1 MTKLIYLTKTKFDGR
16 ASLRLNLCVD
26 IFSYHLL
33 EFFLFTRIIK
43 HCCSVIDVG
52 SEVYVVERSLIYDA
66 ACLLLWI
73 LESFFILHF
82 LTPNFFAF

>member
-1 MTKLIYLTKTKFDGR
+1 
-16 ASLRLNLCVD
+16 VD

-43 HCCSVIDVG
+43 QCCSVIDVG
-52 SEVYVVERSLIYDA
+52 SEVYMVESLIYDA

-73 LESFFILHF
+73 LESFFIHF
-82 LTPNFFAF
+82 YFSRSVAFKPF